1 MFSVLGDVKG
11 LIKLDKL
18 CIDNN
23 VFRLHYKVRGCEK
36 KGFQQSVKSNS
47 IGLPG
52 NLHHLADSLHPGH
65 SKAIYGLVSTSV
77 IFADIVFLPRRRSN

>member
-23 VFRLHYKVRGCEK
+23 VFRLHYKVSGCY
-36 KGFQQSVKSNS
+36 KSKVCN
-47 IGLPG
+47 
-52 NLHHLADSLHPGH
+52 
-65 SKAIYGLVSTSV
+65 
-77 IFADIVFLPRRRSN
+77 